1 MRQPARGLAVNPSED
16 SRCSVTPLYSR
27 LKLLFKDS
35 TDALV
40 LSLKP

>member
-1 MRQPARGLAVNPSED
+1 MALSELLMPRGF
-16 SRCSVTPLYSR
+16 YSR